1 MKEAWHATFKR
12 EMFVQLLACEFC
24 KDIEFFY
31 KTIQLRNPFFQKLS
45 LLIHALIEIIQ
56 WENVYQ
62 SIQNNTLSLQLKRI
76 LIIILRLTG
85 EDIPLTSLNAINDE
99 FFNLYKDR
107 LMNLKERAAT
117 FFSTLAG
124 SDMTIT
130 DLRIIKT
137 AFLDDPFMRVEEMN
151 AEDKSP
157 LLLTLFAKQMA
168 LQQILRNHI
177 FLGQEYLLN
186 TKRRLDDVSK
196 KMVYQK
202 GYLEGVYKIL
212 LLKSAVEPLS
222 AER

>member
-62 SIQNNTLSLQLKRI
+62 SIRDNTLTLQLKRI

-85 EDIPLTSLNAINDE
+85 EDIPLTTLSNINEE
-99 FFNLYKDR
+99 FFNLHKHQ
-107 LMNLKERAAT
+107 LMNLKERAAA

-124 SDMTIT
+124 SDLTVT
-130 DLRIIKT
+130 DLRMIKT
-137 AFLDDPFMRVEEMN
+137 AFLDDPFMRVEEIN

-157 LLLTLFAKQMA
+157 LLLTLFAKQMT

-177 FLGQEYLLN
+177 FIGQEYLLN
-186 TKRRLDDVSK
+186 TKRRLDDVSR

-202 GYLEGVYKIL
+202 GYL
-212 LLKSAVEPLS
+212 
-222 AER
+222 